1 MQNKTK
7 VCGRNVTFFALL
19 WLSLLSRV
27 CIPLSN
33 LETLQFPVRPFF
45 AAIGD
50 ESAGFYLN
58 IHSLAKCP
66 SAVENANTCLPL
78 AGDGRLGSKL
88 ILPSKDGYW
97 VPNCTLSLPTT
108 Q

>member
-1 MQNKTK
+1 MESKSHAKQNQGVWEECHFLCTS
-7 VCGRNVTFFALL
+7 VAEPAVA
-19 WLSLLSRV
+19 SLHPS
-27 CIPLSN
+27 
-33 LETLQFPVRPFF
+33 
-45 AAIGD
+45 AIGD